1 MDATLQI
8 GNPGHA
14 ARGVCAPAPEAVN
27 VPAYLRDV
35 CGWA

>member
-8 GNPGHA
+8 ANPGHA
-14 ARGVCAPAPEAVN
+14 ARGVCAPAPEAAN